1 MKKNLQ
7 LFEPMGGIE
16 KKYDKRIKELVFG
29 STAGLFSSMRLI
41 GEWEKSGGVGAH
53 IDDWLNG
60 PLRGF
65 DEIERELAEFEAK
78 VMADPQYSD
87 ADKQKFQAQVVDDV
101 RMTLERARALDRYV
115 MTGEM
120 SAS

>member
-1 MKKNLQ
+1 MKKNRS

-16 KKYDKRIKELVFG
+16 KKYAKRIKDLVFG
-29 STAGLFSSMRLI
+29 STVGLFSSVRLV

-53 IDDWLNG
+53 INDWLNG

-65 DEIERELAEFEAK
+65 GDIERDLAELEAK
-78 VMADPQYSD
+78 VMADSQYSD
-87 ADKQKFQAQVVDDV
+87 ADKQKFQVQVVDDV

-120 SAS
+120 SPP

>member
-1 MKKNLQ
+1 
-7 LFEPMGGIE
+7 
-16 KKYDKRIKELVFG
+16 
-29 STAGLFSSMRLI
+29 
-41 GEWEKSGGVGAH
+41 VGAH